1 MRECV
6 REALRRGAG
15 VVTARDLPRSTLTDM
30 ARRGELT
37 RLLPGTFCHPGDK
50 DSLLV
55 RAHAGQRRYPSAT
68 ITGRT
73 AAALTWWPELAV
85 LHVELAIPTRTPS
98 SVGQYLIQ
106 ARQVPS
112 EHRMALGTNSAAAL
126 WITSPALAVLD
137 LIPEMGGRAID
148 EALRRRAARLI
159 DLREALTATPHRRWN
174 SLRERL
180 LRDSRDEPW
189 SEAERAFHRIL
200 RSTQLPERF
209 VTNYPVRLAGI
220 SYFLDAAL
228 PSLRLA
234 FEIDGFAHHAG
245 RSAFEHDRRRD
256 VALATRGW
264 RIIRFSA
271 TQVLNEPEPVR
282 SALIEI
288 VRRTRPRAA

>member
-1 MRECV
+1 MDHV
-6 REALRRGAG
+6 
-15 VVTARDLPRSTLTDM
+15 
-30 ARRGELT
+30 
-37 RLLPGTFCHPGDK
+37 
-50 DSLLV
+50 
-55 RAHAGQRRYPSAT
+55 PSAC
-68 ITGRT
+68 G
-73 AAALTWWPELAV
+73 
-85 LHVELAIPTRTPS
+85 
-98 SVGQYLIQ
+98 VGPDP
-106 ARQVPS
+106 R
-112 EHRMALGTNSAAAL
+112 
-126 WITSPALAVLD
+126 D
-137 LIPEMGGRAID
+137 GGRAVD

-159 DLREALTATPHRRWN
+159 DLREALTATPHRCGN

-180 LRDSRDEPW
+180 LKGSRDEPW

-264 RIIRFSA
+264 QIIRFSA

-288 VRRTRPRAA
+288 VRRTRHRAA